1 MTASRKLSPT
11 EILSLA
17 GLLFFLPLLE
27 APKNLFWLAFVIF
40 WLGRAMFRGAGW
52 GGAWR
57 PARDLPFFALLAAA
71 GAACLLA
78 PPFPQKW
85 NEVGDVLRYTLLGL
99 LISRSQFSEKQLF
112 LVLIAILAGTLVAA
126 AHGWWAWR
134 VAETTAMFEL
144 NSVGHTNHSAIY
156 LCMVALGTLGSLIA
170 AWNRLNNGWRITLI
184 SALLFLTLLLATG
197 ESRGALVAYVI
208 GFVVIITFVAPARWC
223 LRILSL
229 SAILLVAALVTQP
242 YLIDKSVSQLTSPA
256 TTTKTSYRV
265 ELARTAL
272 IASEMKPFTGIG
284 SGNFGLMTVERVAA
298 HLERSGKSFEPE
310 RYFHS
315 SHAHNFY
322 MNTLAERGL
331 LGMMALGLL
340 MYFWIR
346 KLIAKRQHLR
356 SAPHQ
361 QVLLWSIGI
370 AGFVGV
376 FITGIFNTS
385 LHHEH
390 GLLSMF
396 ALGLLMG
403 IRTDRQSAQH
413 TSCSPT

>member
-1 MTASRKLSPT
+1 MTESRELSPA
-11 EILSLA
+11 EVLSLA

-27 APKNLFWLAFVIF
+27 APKNLFWLAFVLIWF
-40 WLGRAMFRGAGW
+40 GRSVFTGAGW
-52 GGAWR
+52 GGTWR
-57 PARDLPFFALLAAA
+57 SKRDLSFLALLAAA
-71 GAACLLA
+71 CTACLLA

-85 NEVGDVLRYTLLGL
+85 NEVGDVLRYALIGW
-99 LISRSQFSEKQLF
+99 LISRSRFSEKQLF
-112 LVLIAILAGTLVAA
+112 LALIVTLVGTLVAA
-126 AHGWWAWR
+126 VHGWWEWK
-134 VAETTAMFEL
+134 VVETTSMFEL

-170 AWNRLNNGWRITLI
+170 AWDRLSNGWRIPLI
-184 SALLFLTLLLATG
+184 LALLFLTWLLATG

-208 GFVVIITFVAPARWC
+208 GFILIVACVAPAKWS

-229 SAILLVAALVTQP
+229 FLVSLVTILMTQP
-242 YLIDKSVSQLTSPA
+242 YLFDKSVSQLVSPA
-256 TTTKTSYRV
+256 TTTKTSYRM

-272 IASEMKPFTGIG
+272 IATEIKPLSGIG
-284 SGNFGLMTVERVAA
+284 PGNFGLMNAKRVAA
-298 HLERSGKSFEPE
+298 HLEHNGKLYEPW

-315 SHAHNFY
+315 SHSHNIY
-322 MNTLAERGL
+322 MNTLAERGF
-331 LGMMALGLL
+331 LGMTALGLL
-340 MYFWIR
+340 MYFWVR
-346 KLIAKRQHLR
+346 KLIEVRQHHR
-356 SAPHQ
+356 STSQ
-361 QVLLWSIGI
+361 QQLMLWSVGM

-403 IRTDRQSAQH
+403 QD
-413 TSCSPT
+413 